1 MLHIGTQM
9 SIIRRQ
15 MAHDGNRGETFVL
28 NNPLGHRQ
36 LIFDA
41 VCQLFPDAMRE
52 RVCHYSSRP
61 LPSPDLVERIHV
73 FKEDNP
79 TFEADLTV
87 SKAGQT
93 YMVEGT
99 VRNKLSNIIDNVRG
113 IIKAVPRKLRPSAE
127 ARDRALQNIMTQI
140 LETLTRLE
148 AEVRYLYHNTR
159 NTQQGSQQFEI
170 EVSDQPVRVP
180 TFHFPINAIEQP
192 LVDSSEDITT

>member
-1 MLHIGTQM
+1 
-9 SIIRRQ
+9 
-15 MAHDGNRGETFVL
+15 MAHDGDRGEIFIL
-28 NNPLGHRQ
+28 KNPLGHRQ

-41 VCQLFPDAMRE
+41 VCQLFPEAMRE
-52 RVCHYSSRP
+52 RVCHYSTRP
-61 LPSPDLVERIHV
+61 DPSPDLVERIHV

-99 VRNKLSNIIDNVRG
+99 VRNKLSENVDNVRG
-113 IIKAVPRKLRPSAE
+113 IIKAVPRKVRPSAE
-127 ARDRALQNIMTQI
+127 ARDKALQNIMTQI

-159 NTQQGSQQFEI
+159 NAQQGSHQFQI
-170 EVSDQPVRVP
+170 EASNQPVRGP
-180 TFHFPINAIEQP
+180 TFHFPIDAIEQP
-192 LVDSSEDITT
+192 LVDSSENITT